1 MLELREILF
10 KVGNIYCKIPQHFAD
25 DSAKLKHKT
34 KPKTNP
40 KPQKNPKTTKAKKT
54 PHTYKTNQT
63 NRYKT
68 TKKQSDASPFPI
80 CKPNIFIFKFTGALP
95 GA

>member
-40 KPQKNPKTTKAKKT
+40 KTQKNPKTTKAKKPT
-54 PHTYKTNQT
+54 HIQNQP
-63 NRYKT
+63 
-68 TKKQSDASPFPI
+68 TKQIQNHQEAVRCFSI
-80 CKPNIFIFKFTGALP
+80 PNM
-95 GA
+95 